1 MDRKLFPP
9 DVEEYLHSICLN
21 AILRAIENGTYKP
34 PDDNAEIELLEAS
47 SS

>member
-34 PDDNAEIELLEAS
+34 LDDNDEIEFLQAS
-47 SS
+47 NS